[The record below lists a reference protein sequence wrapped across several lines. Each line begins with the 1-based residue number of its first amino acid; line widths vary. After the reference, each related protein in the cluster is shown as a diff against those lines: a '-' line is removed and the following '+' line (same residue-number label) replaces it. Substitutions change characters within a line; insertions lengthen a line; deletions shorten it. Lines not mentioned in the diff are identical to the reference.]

1 MSNDNDSSKT
11 TLEEDL
17 VVDVGKGTDL
27 IGVSEL
33 QSNVLPNQPDEYP
46 PMSEASEKGVNPVTN
61 DAMVDQA
68 KESESSSK
76 SFEAGVP
83 KRKKQWWRG
92 RSSNM
97 DANPRMFSKKKKI
110 SIISVIALAAS
121 ISPISSTIYYPA
133 LVTVQEALNTT
144 ETAINASLDPYT
156 IPGKSHGAIPNVL
169 TEIESIILAFDVG
182 KFWRYLCIGC
192 ALSVNVTMLIVFR
205 AFSAIGS
212 SSVMS
217 LGAGTI
223 SDIYEPHQRGR
234 AFSLYTCGPLLGP
247 ALGPVIG
254 GYLNQGL
261 GWRSIF
267 WFLVIFSF
275 CLLCGIFFLLP
286 ETFRPAPAAQVLPI
300 ANEASEKQDTTT
312 VENTSEQK
320 PAPRR
325 RRRYVNPLSA
335 LELLKFPNIQL
346 VVVFV
351 AFMFMFFY
359 IINTTFT
366 RTYTLQYGLSSGI
379 VGICYFPQA
388 IGAMT
393 GGVFG
398 GRYSDNMYRRRV
410 EKEGESWPELRLGG
424 WLMWTSI
431 ALQGAAFVAYGWCVQ
446 KNVHFAWGL
455 VCQFI
460 LIPNPQ
466 CYILVGFTLMIPN
479 VAITA
484 YIVDCFKSRGASATA
499 CNNFTRYIC
508 AGVGSLLASVLDNA
522 LGDGILYTICGG
534 LLVLSSSTLFV
545 IIKKGKSWGK
555 LREGF

>member
-1 MSNDNDSSKT
+1 
-11 TLEEDL
+11 
-17 VVDVGKGTDL
+17 
-27 IGVSEL
+27 
-33 QSNVLPNQPDEYP
+33 
-46 PMSEASEKGVNPVTN
+46 
-61 DAMVDQA
+61 
-68 KESESSSK
+68 
-76 SFEAGVP
+76 
-83 KRKKQWWRG
+83 
-92 RSSNM
+92 
-97 DANPRMFSKKKKI
+97 
-110 SIISVIALAAS
+110 
-121 ISPISSTIYYPA
+121 
-133 LVTVQEALNTT
+133 
-144 ETAINASLDPYT
+144 
-156 IPGKSHGAIPNVL
+156 
-169 TEIESIILAFDVG
+169 
-182 KFWRYLCIGC
+182 
-192 ALSVNVTMLIVFR
+192 MLIVFR

-223 SDIYEPHQRGR
+223 SDIYEPQQRGR

-300 ANEASEKQDTTT
+300 VNESSEKQIITT
-312 VENTSEQK
+312 VNETSELK
-320 PAPRR
+320 PTPR

-366 RTYTLQYGLSSGI
+366 RTYTIQYGLSSGI

-388 IGAMT
+388 VGAMA
-393 GGVFG
+393 GGIFG

-424 WLMWTSI
+424 WLMWASI
-431 ALQGAAFVAYGWCVQ
+431 GLQGAAFVAYGWCVRE
-446 KNVHFAWGL
+446 NVHFAWGL

-460 LIPNPQ
+460 L
-466 CYILVGFTLMIPN
+466 GFTLMIPN